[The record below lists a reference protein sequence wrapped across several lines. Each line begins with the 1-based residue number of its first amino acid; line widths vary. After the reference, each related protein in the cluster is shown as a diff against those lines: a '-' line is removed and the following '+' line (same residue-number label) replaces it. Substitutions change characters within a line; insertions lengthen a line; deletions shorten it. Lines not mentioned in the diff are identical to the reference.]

1 MSKFAATK
9 DYGGCATT
17 LIIQNTFDQKKP
29 EAAANSGGEVLTVPT
44 RRQMNSVK
52 NQFEGYFQAL

>member
-1 MSKFAATK
+1 MEKFAAK
-9 DYGGCATT
+9 DYDGSTTT
-17 LIIQNTFDQKKP
+17 LIIQSNFDQHKP

-52 NQFEGYFQAL
+52 NQFEGYF